1 MAESIDR
8 YFEEFLNVKYSSPN
22 EYSPLA
28 LAYIGDSVFD
38 LMVKTCVVL
47 KHNMQAHKY
56 HVEVSHMVKASSQA
70 DYIDMLLDAG
80 FLTEEEEMVYKR
92 GRNTKTH
99 STAKNASVGQ
109 YRKATGFETLIGY
122 LYLKKDYDRLFLI
135 MQEIRKNTERE
146 DDGRE

>member
-1 MAESIDR
+1 LKVE
-8 YFEEFLNVKYSSPN
+8 YKNPN

-38 LMVKTCVVL
+38 LIVKTIIVA
-47 KHNMQAHKY
+47 KNNMQAHKY
-56 HVEVSHMVKASSQA
+56 HVEVSRLVKAGAQA
-70 DYIDMLLDAG
+70 DYIDRIWPELNE
-80 FLTEEEEMVYKR
+80 TEQDIYKR

-122 LYLKKDYDRLFLI
+122 LYLKQEYDRLFYLVSRI
-135 MQEIRKNTERE
+135 FDQSDENNRERTKI
-146 DDGRE
+146 DGIKQ